1 MTLATLFSRTPQGLE
16 APLVRVEVDVG
27 AGLPAFSVVGLL
39 ETAVK
44 ESKDRVRAALANC
57 GHEFPAGRVTV
68 NLAPADLPKEGG
80 RFDLAIAVGILVAS
94 EQLPAGPFAG
104 VELYGE
110 LSLGGDLHGTRGLLP
125 SALQAARVGPRP
137 DRAAGQR
144 TRGCARAR
152 RPRFRRT
159 ASTGRLPA
167 CGGPQ
172 ALAVEV
178 ARRRNRAWRR
188 RHHGPDLADVRGQAG
203 ARRALEIA
211 AAGEHSLLLI
221 GPPGSGKSMLA
232 QRLPGLLPELDED
245 EAIESAAIRSLSL
258 HGFRLDGWRRRPF
271 RAPHHTA
278 SAVALVGGGGRPR
291 PGEIS
296 LAHNGVLFLDELPE
310 FDRAVLEVLREP
322 LESGHIVLSRAARQA
337 EFPARFQLVAAM
349 NPCPC
354 GHFGDSRGRCRCPPE
369 RIAAYRSRVSG
380 PLLDRIDLHVEVGR
394 VALEEIAASGRPECS
409 PTWRTQGCRRASL
422 QRQTAGAYQC
432 PAGGQT
438 FPCSAAE
445 PAALDV
451 LARAMRQL
459 GLSAR
464 AYHRVLRVARTIA
477 DLAGSAGDRGGA
489 RRRGDQPAA
498 ARSSRPAAGR
508 GRADFGVIEPVI
520 GEPDAGAD
528 GRRCAGRRHRA
539 GRARTRCHDEPGPGI
554 AARPGCSSRPPAP
567 GRSVGIL

>member
-27 AGLPAFSVVGLL
+27 AGLPSFSVVGLL

-94 EQLPAGPFAG
+94 EHLPAGPFAG

-125 SALQAARVGPRP
+125 SALQAARVGHDLIVPLANGREAALAKGGRVFVAP
-137 DRAAGQR
+137 HLRDVCRHAAGQ
-144 TRGCARAR
+144 
-152 RPRFRRT
+152 
-159 ASTGRLPA
+159 
-167 CGGPQ
+167 Q
-172 ALAVEV
+172 ALALEATVV
-178 ARRRNRAWRR
+178 SPALGADPR
-188 RHHGPDLADVRGQAG
+188 GPDLVDVRGQAG

-232 QRLPGLLPELDED
+232 QRLPGLLPELDDD

-258 HGFRLDGWRRRPF
+258 HGFLLEGWRRRPF

-310 FDRAVLEVLREP
+310 FDRTVLEVLREP

-337 EFPARFQLVAAM
+337 EYPARFQLVAAM

-369 RIAAYRSRVSG
+369 RIAAYRSRISG

-394 VALEEIAASGRPECS
+394 VALEEIAATAVPERS
-409 PTWRTQGCRRASL
+409 AAVAARVVAARLL
-422 QRQTAGAYQC
+422 QRRRQARTNARLEGNDLAVQC
-432 PAGGQT
+432 H
-438 FPCSAAE
+438 AE
-445 PAALDV
+445 PGALDL

-464 AYHRVLRVARTIA
+464 AYHRVLRVARTVA
-477 DLAGSAGDRGGA
+477 DLAGSPGVGAEHVAEAITLRQLDRRITA
-489 RRRGDQPAA
+489 P
-498 ARSSRPAAGR
+498 
-508 GRADFGVIEPVI
+508 
-520 GEPDAGAD
+520 
-528 GRRCAGRRHRA
+528 
-539 GRARTRCHDEPGPGI
+539 EPGG
-554 AARPGCSSRPPAP
+554 
-567 GRSVGIL
+567 SVSG